1 MKFKA
6 ILLIFAQL
14 HGVKCAR
21 SALEQLDTLV
31 MHTKKWMTF
40 HLNATW
46 DQGGLDLSNFQ
57 PGRVERILAKAG
69 LQNDDAIISEYPH
82 GDALCSH
89 LMINMIP

>member
-1 MKFKA
+1 MKFQA
-6 ILLIFAQL
+6 VLLIFAQL

-21 SALEQLDTLV
+21 SALEQLDTLLV
-31 MHTKKWMTF
+31 HTKKWMTF

-69 LQNDDAIISEYPH
+69 LQNADGIILRYPH
-82 GDALCSH
+82 GDALCTH
-89 LMINMIP
+89 FMISMIQ